1 MRVGWAQV
9 QQLDVSHAP
18 LNVAFI
24 RHGEKP
30 GEHGAPHGVNHHGEH
45 DPHSLSVRGWTRA
58 GGLASL
64 FAQVPTAQHPSL
76 VVPQRIIATKPSA
89 EAKSRR
95 EYDTATPLARRLD
108 VVIEDDL
115 QHGDEAA
122 VCAAV
127 LGDAR
132 DTLVVW
138 HHGALSELLRCF
150 PISNL
155 NDVPKSWP
163 EKRFD
168 LIWAL
173 HRDADDVEFTFAAM
187 DQALLSGDAG
197 AQGTVV

>member
-1 MRVGWAQV
+1 M
-9 QQLDVSHAP
+9 
-18 LNVAFI
+18 FI

-58 GGLASL
+58 GGLASM
-64 FAQVPTAQHPSL
+64 FAQAPSPQHPSL
-76 VVPQRIIATKPSA
+76 VVPQRIIATKPSS

-108 VVIEDDL
+108 LTIEDDF

-127 LGDAR
+127 LGASRDA
-132 DTLVVW
+132 LVVW
-138 HHGALSELLRCF
+138 HHGALSELIRCF
-150 PISNL
+150 PISNPD
-155 NDVPKSWP
+155 DVPKSWP

-168 LIWAL
+168 LIWQLQRA
-173 HRDADDVEFTFAAM
+173 ADDNVYTFTAT
-187 DQALLSGDAG
+187 DQALLAGDAG
-197 AQGTVV
+197 VEGTAT